1 MEKIIQDVIKT
12 AIKLEEEAMGT
23 YLIDAQVLSGFSDKV
38 FFDLLETEIQRLNK
52 GYSFPDVFSLNIL
65 NHVDYLNQHLHR
77 RDIFEFQRGYHSIS
91 LKIEAL
97 NSSLNQILQK
107 NKSRSPETL
116 MKKPSSEEMKLFLS
130 KLKSEKIE
138 NHFNAMTVPLA
149 VVIDLFQPLIQ
160 DTNSEGEVWMTH
172 ENFEFFIRRSFGH
185 ELQNPKPKIKLGR
198 KGVYAIVKLFYLFYS
213 YCFEEDYLENKSV
226 DPFVEL
232 LKNAFDTSKFAKI
245 GENFK
250 GSKSQ
255 YEWF

>member
-12 AIKLEEEAMGT
+12 AIKLEEEVMGT

-38 FFDLLETEIQRLNK
+38 FFDLLNTEIQ
-52 GYSFPDVFSLNIL
+52 SLKKEYNFANILTFKIL
-65 NHVDYLNQHLHR
+65 NHVDYLNQHLDR
-77 RDIFEFQRGYHSIS
+77 KDILGFQRSCNSIS
-91 LKIEAL
+91 IKIESL
-97 NSSLNQILQK
+97 NNSLNQILQK
-107 NKSRSPETL
+107 NKSRSPETIIEG
-116 MKKPSSEEMKLFLS
+116 PSREEMKLFLS

-138 NHFNAMTVPLA
+138 NHFNAMTMPLA
-149 VVIDLFQPLIQ
+149 VVIDFFQPLIQ

-250 GSKSQ
+250 GSKSK